1 MESRGETRKKR
12 KRRSISRRRSLRRVG
27 NILATPRKVK
37 VSDVR
42 RIEDEEVEVEAVVWR
57 KTSGGMVA
65 NYMTIAPK
73 RTLIAS
79 IDISI
84 GMSTTTIVIIVTTM
98 TAAIDL
104 TIVIVEMIEA
114 TVTAAIDGN
123 TVTAAIVGMVEM
135 TIVMDATAAIV
146 EEMNQRGIAITIDI
160 TMKRNDEKTSQS
172 QATVANLKRHQKKRL
187 HRRTTSV
194 QTCLSTQLVQK
205 K

>member
-104 TIVIVEMIEA
+104 TIVIVEMTEA

-160 TMKRNDEKTSQS
+160 TLERNDEKTPQS